1 MKLSKSFTHLLA
13 LSAVAVTVNTTNP
26 LHAVVEPSAVELLS
40 GTSSLGA
47 AVLSPRSQEDNV
59 LLYDGSS
66 DATPVVV
73 YPVNVSATIT
83 AETNPTVS
91 TKRGVTNYST
101 RFSTYRV
108 TNTTLLGLIDGATL
122 SSRLVYVEAYNEEA
136 GMWLAYNIDGNNGLF
151 VCSTSNLATGNLTAV
166 NPEQVTINLAGSYP
180 LSRTNYSFLTS
191 NESTVSDQTVGNI
204 GVLFSA
210 DGYSASGVGSFTSTW
225 AKGLKFSANLTNQ
238 EAYRLSGTSASFTS
252 LNDFSV
258 YANGDFVNTAS
269 YTYNATNVTFN
280 AGNFFTSDFS
290 ENIAS
295 VVYSLASNG
304 GLTGATIN
312 STTGV
317 ITFNATTAGT
327 YNPVVTATAYFNGR
341 PTPVTGSTGS
351 DDFATIALTVN
362 PAVPVVSVV
371 TPALGLNFGASSPAG
386 FITATNTPT
395 EWSFVSGNPTP
406 GFTFNTANMSAP
418 VIESTG
424 VAAGAYT
431 TTIQASNA
439 GGNSTVQYLTI
450 TVNPAD

>member
-1 MKLSKSFTHLLA
+1 MKISNTLKYLLA
-13 LSAVAVTVNTTNP
+13 ASAVAATVNSSA
-26 LHAVVEPSAVELLS
+26 LHANGEPAAVELLS

-47 AVLSPRSQEDNV
+47 AVLSPRTLADDV
-59 LLYDGSS
+59 LIYDGSS

-101 RFSTYRV
+101 TFSTYRV
-108 TNTTLLGLIDGATL
+108 TNTTLLGLIDNATS

-136 GMWLAYNIDGNNGLF
+136 GMWLAYDIAGNNGLF

-166 NPEQVTINLAGSYP
+166 DPGQVEIDLAASYP

-191 NESTVSDQTVGNI
+191 NNSTVSDQTVGNI
-204 GVLFSA
+204 GVSISA

-225 AKGLKFSANLTNQ
+225 AKGLRFSANLTNQ

-252 LNDFSV
+252 LNNFSV
-258 YANGDFVNTAS
+258 NANGDFDNTES
-269 YTYNATNVTFN
+269 YTFNATNVTFN
-280 AGNFFTSDFS
+280 AGNFFDSTFS
-290 ENIAS
+290 QNIAS

-341 PTPVTGSTGS
+341 PTPVTVSTSS
-351 DDFATIALTVN
+351 DGFATIALTVN
-362 PAVPVVSVV
+362 PPVPVVTV
-371 TPALGLNFGASSPAG
+371 TGNLTTIGITQNTTYTGAFSATNSPISWFLDGVASKQGLSISGGNLTANS
-386 FITATNTPT
+386 TATNWT
-395 EWSFVSGNPTP
+395 GLI
-406 GFTFNTANMSAP
+406 TANNTTGGSLP
-418 VIESTG
+418 V
-424 VAAGAYT
+424 
-431 TTIQASNA
+431 
-439 GGNSTVQYLTI
+439 TVSVIVTPV
-450 TVNPAD
+450 TN